1 MFDVSQLSTNK
12 LNKYITRLLRH
23 VFEYIKNKP
32 QKEGKNELQY
42 FCIWI
47 NFTDSRALNPA
58 GIIIDCAF
66 IEFLYISIIY
76 IVHLCYN

>member
-47 NFTDSRALNPA
+47 NFTDRNASK
-58 GIIIDCAF
+58 
-66 IEFLYISIIY
+66 
-76 IVHLCYN
+76 